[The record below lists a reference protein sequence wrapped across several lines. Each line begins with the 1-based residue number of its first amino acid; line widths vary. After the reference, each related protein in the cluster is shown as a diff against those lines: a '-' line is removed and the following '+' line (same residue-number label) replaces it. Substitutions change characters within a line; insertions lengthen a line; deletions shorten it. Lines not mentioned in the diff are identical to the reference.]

1 VRFERFLAK
10 RKLWS
15 ESVRETMQQE
25 ATEEVNA
32 AVQVAQGT
40 PRPGL
45 ETIFSDV
52 YADVPTHI
60 RKQGEFL
67 FDLSRRR
74 GEAEAGDGKFP
85 L

>member
-1 VRFERFLAK
+1 
-10 RKLWS
+10 
-15 ESVRETMQQE
+15 VRETTVAE
-25 ATEEVNA
+25 ATEEVNEA
-32 AVQVAQGT
+32 AKIAQAT

-45 ETIFSDV
+45 ETIFGDV
-52 YADVPTHI
+52 YAEVPAHL
-60 RKQGEFL
+60 RRQGEFL